1 MAESP
6 FPEELFVPM
15 AEITTM
21 YPNNASTASRHPGT
35 AGSACAVS
43 PQPERHR
50 ILGAAGTVGFN
61 DRLVPQIHV
70 PEDERAAGDRR
81 SAL

>member
-1 MAESP
+1 MAESR

-35 AGSACAVS
+35 AGSVPRAL
-43 PQPERHR
+43 RHPS
-50 ILGAAGTVGFN
+50 LNVTGFSGP
-61 DRLVPQIHV
+61 L
-70 PEDERAAGDRR
+70 
-81 SAL
+81 AL